1 MAGAVGRRAS
11 VIQMRVGV
19 IGTGLVGRRAA
30 RELVGLPEVGSVV
43 LLTGTTKERAR
54 LAESLGSK
62 AAAGPFET
70 VDADSLTASEVDTVV
85 LCGLDEDQPDL
96 ARLALGVGCH
106 VVSVA
111 DSVETVD
118 TLFGMDDFAREVD
131 RSVVVGANMSPGWS
145 TVLAWHASTLLD
157 EIDEVSIA
165 VTGSAGAAC
174 HERRAKA
181 SRTDTQEWRDDGW
194 VECAARSAPEL
205 VWFPDPLGAVDCAR
219 GDLSEAVLLRR
230 LLPEVPQIA
239 VKMGRPTAHPIPQ
252 RVRRLGRRPAP
263 QEAGGVRVA
272 VSGRTVGQSSTVV
285 YGLLSPPAASTAVLA
300 ALATRAVHTAPAGV
314 RGVAEVLDPVETL
327 RAAAERG
334 VRGLVYEGID

>member
-62 AAAGPFET
+62 AAAGPSET

-165 VTGSAGAAC
+165 VTGSAGPAC

-181 SRTDTQEWRDDGW
+181 SRTDTQEWRDYEW

-239 VKMGRPTAHPIPQ
+239 VKMGRPTAHPIPR

-300 ALATRAVHTAPAGV
+300 ALATRAVHSAPAGV